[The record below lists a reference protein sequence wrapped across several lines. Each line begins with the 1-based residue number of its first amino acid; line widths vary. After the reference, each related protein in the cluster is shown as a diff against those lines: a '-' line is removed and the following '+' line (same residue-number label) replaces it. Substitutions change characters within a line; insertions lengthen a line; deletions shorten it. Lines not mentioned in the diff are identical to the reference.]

1 MRKLE
6 EFVIE
11 KLRVTK
17 SSREIDILDLME
29 CKTVKEYESKC
40 LQLIEYLKDDSDS
53 PIAELEEFKP
63 GLKRLSLK
71 YKDTYDTFLWIIQYN
86 VVYGTWDNVYSMRW
100 SKNFNKV
107 KNYNTGIDGFK
118 EFGFNNQDISE
129 SGGVFIITENVD
141 LMEQIDALMKNW
153 NNRIK

>member
-6 EFVIE
+6 TYINE

-17 SSREIDILDLME
+17 SSREIDLVDLVE
-29 CKTVKEYESKC
+29 CKTIKEYESKC
-40 LQLIEYLKDDSDS
+40 LQLIEYLKDDSDL

-63 GLKRLSLK
+63 GLKRLSPK
-71 YKDTYDTFLWIIQYN
+71 YENTYDTFLWIMQYN

-100 SKNFNKV
+100 SKTFNKV

-129 SGGVFIITENVD
+129 SGGIFVITENDD
-141 LMEQIDALMKNW
+141 LMEQIDTLIKKSAL
-153 NNRIK
+153 

>member
-29 CKTVKEYESKC
+29 CKTMKEYESKC
-40 LQLIEYLKDDSDS
+40 LQLIEDLKNDSDL

-63 GLKRLSLK
+63 GLKRLSSK
-71 YKDTYDTFLWIIQYN
+71 YKDTYDTFLWILPW
-86 VVYGTWDNVYSMRW
+86 VVAYGTYDAVYCIQW
-100 SKNFNKV
+100 SENSDKV
-107 KNYNTGIDGFK
+107 KNYTTSIDGFK
-118 EFGFNNQDISE
+118 EFRFNNQDISK
-129 SGGVFIITENVD
+129 SGGVFIITENDD
-141 LMEQIDALMKNW
+141 LMEQIDTLMKKSGP
-153 NNRIK
+153 IL

>member
-6 EFVIE
+6 TYINE

-17 SSREIDILDLME
+17 SSREIDLVDLVE
-29 CKTVKEYESKC
+29 CKTIKEYESKC
-40 LQLIEYLKDDSDS
+40 LQLIEYLKDDSAL

-71 YKDTYDTFLWIIQYN
+71 YKDTYDTFLWIMEWN
-86 VVYGTWDNVYSMRW
+86 VVYGTWDNVYIIRW

-129 SGGVFIITENVD
+129 SGGIFIITENDD
-141 LMEQIDALMKNW
+141 LMEQIYILMK
-153 NNRIK
+153 RADTIG

>member
-17 SSREIDILDLME
+17 SSREIDLLDLME

-40 LQLIEYLKDDSDS
+40 LQLMEYLKNDSDL
-53 PIAELEEFKP
+53 PIAELEEFKA
-63 GLKRLSLK
+63 GLKRLSSK
-71 YKDTYDTFLWIIQYN
+71 YKDTYDTFLWIMHWN
-86 VVYGTWDNVYSMRW
+86 VVYGTWDNVYRIRW

-107 KNYNTGIDGFK
+107 KNYITGIDGFK

-129 SGGVFIITENVD
+129 SGGVFIITENDD
-141 LMEQIDALMKNW
+141 LMEQIDTLIKKSAL
-153 NNRIK
+153 

>member
-6 EFVIE
+6 TYINE

-17 SSREIDILDLME
+17 SSREIDLVDLVE
-29 CKTVKEYESKC
+29 CKTIKEYESKC

-71 YKDTYDTFLWIIQYN
+71 YKDTYDTFLWITEWNI
-86 VVYGTWDNVYSMRW
+86 VYGTWDNVYNIRW

-118 EFGFNNQDISE
+118 EFGFNNLDISK
-129 SGGVFIITENVD
+129 SGGVFIITENDD
-141 LMEQIDALMKNW
+141 LMEQIYILMK
-153 NNRIK
+153 RADTIG

>member
-17 SSREIDILDLME
+17 SSREIDLVDLTE
-29 CKTVKEYESKC
+29 CKTIKEYESKC
-40 LQLIEYLKDDSDS
+40 LQLIEYLKDDSDL

-71 YKDTYDTFLWIIQYN
+71 YKDTYDTFLWIMEWN
-86 VVYGTWDNVYSMRW
+86 VVYGTWDNVYTIRW

-107 KNYNTGIDGFK
+107 KTYNTSIDGFK

-129 SGGVFIITENVD
+129 SGGIFVITENDD
-141 LMEQIDALMKNW
+141 LMEQIDTL
-153 NNRIK
+153 IKKSAI

>member
-6 EFVIE
+6 TYINE

-17 SSREIDILDLME
+17 RSREIDLVDLVE
-29 CKTVKEYESKC
+29 CKTIKEYESKC
-40 LQLIEYLKDDSDS
+40 LQLIEYLKDDSDL

-63 GLKRLSLK
+63 GLKRLSPK
-71 YKDTYDTFLWIIQYN
+71 YENTYDTFLWIMQYN

-100 SKNFNKV
+100 SKTFNKV

-129 SGGVFIITENVD
+129 SGGIFVITENDD
-141 LMEQIDALMKNW
+141 LMEQIDTLIKKSAL
-153 NNRIK
+153 

>member
-11 KLRVTK
+11 KLRVAK
-17 SSREIDILDLME
+17 SSRKIDLLDLME

-40 LQLIEYLKDDSDS
+40 LQLIEYLKDDSDL

-71 YKDTYDTFLWIIQYN
+71 YKDTYDTFLWIMQYN

-100 SKNFNKV
+100 SKTFNKV

-129 SGGVFIITENVD
+129 SGGIFVITENDD
-141 LMEQIDALMKNW
+141 LMEQIDTL
-153 NNRIK
+153 IKKISLIV

>member
-6 EFVIE
+6 TYINE

-17 SSREIDILDLME
+17 SSREIDLLDFME

-40 LQLIEYLKDDSDS
+40 LQLMEYLKNDSDL

-63 GLKRLSLK
+63 GLKRLSSK
-71 YKDTYDTFLWIIQYN
+71 YKNTYNTFLWILHWN
-86 VVYGTWDNVYSMRW
+86 VVYGTWDNVYSIHW

-118 EFGFNNQDISE
+118 EFGFNNQDISK
-129 SGGVFIITENVD
+129 SGGVFIITENDD
-141 LMEQIDALMKNW
+141 LVEQIDTLIKTLAL
-153 NNRIK
+153 

>member
-17 SSREIDILDLME
+17 SSREIDLLDLME
-29 CKTVKEYESKC
+29 CKTIKEYESKC
-40 LQLIEYLKDDSDS
+40 LQLIEYLKDDSDL

-71 YKDTYDTFLWIIQYN
+71 YKDTYDTFLWIMKWN
-86 VVYGTWDNVYSMRW
+86 VVYGTWDNVYSIRW

-107 KNYNTGIDGFK
+107 KNYITGIDGFK

-129 SGGVFIITENVD
+129 SGGIFIITENEE
-141 LMEQIDALMKNW
+141 LMRQIDILK
-153 NNRIK
+153 KKVEPLT

>member
-6 EFVIE
+6 YFVIE

-29 CKTVKEYESKC
+29 CKTAKEYESKC
-40 LQLIEYLKDDSDS
+40 LQLLEYLENDSDL

-63 GLKRLSLK
+63 DLKRLSPK
-71 YKDTYDTFLWIIQYN
+71 YENTYDTFLWIMEWN
-86 VVYGTWDNVYSMRW
+86 VVYGTWDNVYSIRW

-107 KNYNTGIDGFK
+107 KNYNTAIDGFK

-129 SGGVFIITENVD
+129 SGGIFVITENDD
-141 LMEQIDALMKNW
+141 LMEQIDTL
-153 NNRIK
+153 IKKSGPIS